1 MTATWSDSESEEE
14 KDDKALT
21 GTFETI
27 SLSSEDLNGE
37 ELEEKYKEMV
47 KQCEE
52 SCLLIK
58 EQEKII
64 KGFIQEKEELISTVS
79 ILKEELFSNTSTMKE
94 EKEELLSI
102 VSTPKEEVTL
112 LDSKLTNMT
121 KTVRMMNKGTEIL
134 DAGKRAGDMKGIG
147 FDNNYNI
154 KVKAAP
160 KKTFPPKKRLQE
172 QMFHQMSQHHL
183 QQQSRKKS
191 QHHVQ
196 QKNMKSDKMS
206 QHHAQQRSRMMSQH
220 PAQHKNMKCDNMS
233 QHHVQHRSSHHKDNK
248 EPTKRCRY
256 CRGHGHMRSE
266 CFKIHGYPH
275 KVKTP
280 RSN

>member
-1 MTATWSDSESEEE
+1 
-14 KDDKALT
+14 
-21 GTFETI
+21 
-27 SLSSEDLNGE
+27 
-37 ELEEKYKEMV
+37 
-47 KQCEE
+47 
-52 SCLLIK
+52 
-58 EQEKII
+58 
-64 KGFIQEKEELISTVS
+64 
-79 ILKEELFSNTSTMKE
+79 MKE

-280 RSN
+280 RRVRRLRFHNPFKKESPRHCDLNTEKIWDEEDTSYTISNYENIHFHPEEYVEKAMSRSP